1 MSVEVFLMDVC
12 VVIFILVY
20 DIRYINLQLACIL
33 VIDFRKANHTLL
45 TFSLSHHAALQNSI
59 EILSYLP
66 LDTCMYVHVLLLM
79 SLFYIV

>member
-20 DIRYINLQLACIL
+20 DIRYNSELACIL

-45 TFSLSHHAALQNSI
+45 TFCLSHHAALQNSI